1 MDFQFQAS
9 DSESDIVLK
18 CAMKR
23 ANGTEAWG
31 ILRPADW
38 RSVIRPDGD
47 EVGVFLR
54 QDSLDLP
61 YEPSQKTSNQKSKV
75 RHLRVLLSSFT
86 NSSAYYHIDTSR
98 CKNHSTMIRLLPPLE
113 PNWREKSCT

>member
-1 MDFQFQAS
+1 MGFQFQA
-9 DSESDIVLK
+9 SDIVLK

-47 EVGVFLR
+47 EVGVFLC

-61 YEPSQKTSNQKSKV
+61 YEPNQNAGNQKSKV
-75 RHLRVLLSSFT
+75 RVLLSCLT
-86 NSSAYYHIDTSR
+86 NRNVYYYIDHDTRS
-98 CKNHSTMIRLLPPLE
+98 L
-113 PNWREKSCT
+113 